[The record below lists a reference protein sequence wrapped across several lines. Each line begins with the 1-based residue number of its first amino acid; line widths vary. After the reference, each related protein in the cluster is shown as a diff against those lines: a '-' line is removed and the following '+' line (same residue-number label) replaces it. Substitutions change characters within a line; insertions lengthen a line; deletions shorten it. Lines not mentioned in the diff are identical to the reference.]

1 MGTPLKETQ
10 PYLYGKCL
18 PKYPLSYYT
27 LTYTNHDG
35 FPAMCIICRRDETIF
50 IRIYKIHMSKRY
62 MLYVAE
68 DHYSL
73 GALCS
78 GSRECLALIKATPCI
93 MRITRFE
100 NLDAIYREGAT
111 LPDWLYGTPTLVD
124 THTKRIMRGSIAR
137 DYLAYI
143 AAQGRESGHPQHPS
157 QAPPVHGNKQHGEET
172 VADNVQSKRL
182 TEDDISRHLK
192 ERDSLTAQLM
202 RLHQPS
208 SAQEHTQ

>member
-1 MGTPLKETQ
+1 
-10 PYLYGKCL
+10 
-18 PKYPLSYYT
+18 
-27 LTYTNHDG
+27 
-35 FPAMCIICRRDETIF
+35 MCIICRWNESTIF
-50 IRIYKIHMSKRY
+50 VGIYKIHMSKRY

-73 GALCS
+73 GMLCS

-100 NLDAIYREGAT
+100 NLDAIYRETAT

-143 AAQGRESGHPQHPS
+143 AAQSRESDQPQHPS
-157 QAPPVHGNKQHGEET
+157 QAQPVHGTKQHGEET